1 MDKTELVNKLNEMR
15 GSDHISEKYR
25 LMLLNEYKEYCNKD
39 DHTELIVFIEE
50 CAELIQ
56 CITKILRGR
65 MKPNDISICEEI
77 ADVNI
82 CIDQVA
88 CCYGVDH
95 VIKSDSTYYDLT
107 HNSNPMNTT
116 LFYMEN
122 RLIEMM
128 RSLDE
133 LLYAYQDNGPDSYYD
148 INKWIL
154 TFLDRAHEIKTT
166 INTYNDVAGINEDD
180 ILYIEDI
187 KFLRC
192 KERREKSEPM

>member
-39 DHTELIVFIEE
+39 KHTELIVFIEE

-82 CIDQVA
+82 LINQLLHLAGEGTKEKVKKQIE
-88 CCYGVDH
+88 YKLQRTLKRIESG
-95 VIKSDSTYYDLT
+95 YY
-107 HNSNPMNTT
+107 
-116 LFYMEN
+116 E
-122 RLIEMM
+122 
-128 RSLDE
+128 
-133 LLYAYQDNGPDSYYD
+133 
-148 INKWIL
+148 
-154 TFLDRAHEIKTT
+154 
-166 INTYNDVAGINEDD
+166 
-180 ILYIEDI
+180 
-187 KFLRC
+187 
-192 KERREKSEPM
+192 